1 MGGVICIYVVIDIS
15 IDIDIFLIISAC
27 VSSSPAFYKMC
38 FAYKL
43 NKQGDNIVVF
53 HHPPRPISN
62 HLFFY
67 IWFSLLF
74 LDLDTGLSGGR

>member
-43 NKQGDNIVVF
+43 NKQGDNIVDF
-53 HHPPRPISN
+53 SPPISN
-62 HLFFY
+62 HLFFC
-67 IWFSLLF
+67 ILFSLLF